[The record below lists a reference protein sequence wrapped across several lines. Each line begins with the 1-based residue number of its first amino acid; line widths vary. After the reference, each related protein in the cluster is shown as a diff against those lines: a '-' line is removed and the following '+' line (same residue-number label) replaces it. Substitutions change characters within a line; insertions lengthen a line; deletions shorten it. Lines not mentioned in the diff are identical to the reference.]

1 MYLAKDLLARYSIQA
16 VELWNQLETA
26 ETPEEEE
33 AILKEIWENQ
43 TNQEIAADTQAELS
57 S

>member
-1 MYLAKDLLARYSIQA
+1 MYLAKDSLARYSIQA

-33 AILKEIWENQ
+33 TILRQPWENSDRPG
-43 TNQEIAADTQAELS
+43 NCC
-57 S
+57 